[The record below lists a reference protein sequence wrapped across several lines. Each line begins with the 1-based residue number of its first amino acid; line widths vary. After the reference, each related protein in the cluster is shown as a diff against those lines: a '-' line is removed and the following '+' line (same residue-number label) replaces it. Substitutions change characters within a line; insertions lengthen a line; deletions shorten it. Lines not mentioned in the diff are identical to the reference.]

1 MASNIA
7 AGINYVLL
15 WNLHIQF
22 KTDEGWAKTQL
33 LPPSYLFPI
42 TLELKSLAASKWTRG
57 WEVAFRGSP

>member
-1 MASNIA
+1 MTSNVA

-33 LPPSYLFPI
+33 LPSSYLFPT
-42 TLELKSLAASKWTRG
+42 TLEPKSLATSWCTG
-57 WEVAFRGSP
+57 VGG